1 MNANNRIIRAA
12 ALVFGFWWLVLTLVE
27 FDGAPLEVLENWQ

>member
-1 MNANNRIIRAA
+1 MPTTESSEQ
-12 ALVFGFWWLVLTLVE
+12 LLSFFGFWWLVLTLVE